1 MRRARIALR
10 TERARDVKDETEG
23 FHWRFEQH
31 RFVFPED
38 ALHGTLMFAGRLLLT
53 VDEVAAILA
62 VRYARAPLATAS
74 MDALEFYAPIR
85 VGDMLTLR
93 GALTRVGTRSM
104 EVEIQ
109 VLAEVPFTGDIR
121 HTCTAYLTFVKLRG
135 TGGRFRRS
143 TRQPRSSSGSGGGGQ
158 APGGARGARARAQ
171 GEPRGRARLVTGSQ
185 RAYRL
190 AACETGDAFPRG
202 AERGETMSGHS
213 KWSQIK
219 RKKAKTDQARGKVF
233 SKLVREITTAAR
245 TGGDPK
251 MNMRLKTAI
260 EEAKAVNMPA
270 DTLKRAIQ
278 KGTGELPGETYEE
291 ITYEGYGPGGVAV
304 MVKVLTDNKNR
315 TAPEIRHAF
324 TKFSGNLGEVG
335 SVGWMFDRK
344 GIIQVEAT
352 RVDEDELLGLALDA
366 GAADLRRADAMFEI
380 TATPQ
385 DLDVVRRALEGRGVP
400 IQSAEVT
407 YVPQSTVRL
416 EGKDAQQV
424 LRLVEGLEELD
435 DVQHVYANFD
445 IPDEVLEAQG
455 AA

>member
-1 MRRARIALR
+1 
-10 TERARDVKDETEG
+10 
-23 FHWRFEQH
+23 
-31 RFVFPED
+31 
-38 ALHGTLMFAGRLLLT
+38 
-53 VDEVAAILA
+53 
-62 VRYARAPLATAS
+62 
-74 MDALEFYAPIR
+74 
-85 VGDMLTLR
+85 
-93 GALTRVGTRSM
+93 
-104 EVEIQ
+104 
-109 VLAEVPFTGDIR
+109 
-121 HTCTAYLTFVKLRG
+121 
-135 TGGRFRRS
+135 
-143 TRQPRSSSGSGGGGQ
+143 
-158 APGGARGARARAQ
+158 
-171 GEPRGRARLVTGSQ
+171 
-185 RAYRL
+185 
-190 AACETGDAFPRG
+190 
-202 AERGETMSGHS
+202 MSGHS

-245 TGGDPK
+245 AGGDPK
-251 MNMRLKTAI
+251 LNNRLKTAI

-304 MVKVLTDNKNR
+304 MVRVLTDNKNR

-324 TKFSGNLGEVG
+324 AKLGGNLGEVG
-335 SVGWMFDRK
+335 SVGWMFERK
-344 GIIQVEAT
+344 GIIQVETA
-352 RVDEDELLGLALDA
+352 RVDEDELFGLALDA
-366 GAADLRRADAMFEI
+366 GAADLKRVDPYFEI
-380 TATPQ
+380 TAAPQ
-385 DLDVVRRALEGRGVP
+385 DLEGVRRALEARGVP

-455 AA
+455 VA

>member
-1 MRRARIALR
+1 
-10 TERARDVKDETEG
+10 
-23 FHWRFEQH
+23 
-31 RFVFPED
+31 
-38 ALHGTLMFAGRLLLT
+38 
-53 VDEVAAILA
+53 
-62 VRYARAPLATAS
+62 
-74 MDALEFYAPIR
+74 
-85 VGDMLTLR
+85 
-93 GALTRVGTRSM
+93 
-104 EVEIQ
+104 
-109 VLAEVPFTGDIR
+109 
-121 HTCTAYLTFVKLRG
+121 
-135 TGGRFRRS
+135 
-143 TRQPRSSSGSGGGGQ
+143 
-158 APGGARGARARAQ
+158 
-171 GEPRGRARLVTGSQ
+171 
-185 RAYRL
+185 
-190 AACETGDAFPRG
+190 
-202 AERGETMSGHS
+202 MSGHS

-245 TGGDPK
+245 AGGDPK
-251 MNMRLKTAI
+251 LNNRLKTAI

-324 TKFSGNLGEVG
+324 AKLGGNLGEVG
-335 SVGWMFDRK
+335 SVGWMFERK
-344 GIIQVEAT
+344 GLIQVETA
-352 RVDEDELLGLALDA
+352 RVDEDELFALALDA
-366 GAADLRRADAMFEI
+366 GASDLKRIDPYFEI
-380 TATPQ
+380 TAAPH
-385 DLDVVRRALEGRGVP
+385 DLEGVRRTLEGRGVP

-455 AA
+455 VA

>member
-1 MRRARIALR
+1 
-10 TERARDVKDETEG
+10 
-23 FHWRFEQH
+23 
-31 RFVFPED
+31 
-38 ALHGTLMFAGRLLLT
+38 
-53 VDEVAAILA
+53 
-62 VRYARAPLATAS
+62 
-74 MDALEFYAPIR
+74 
-85 VGDMLTLR
+85 
-93 GALTRVGTRSM
+93 
-104 EVEIQ
+104 
-109 VLAEVPFTGDIR
+109 
-121 HTCTAYLTFVKLRG
+121 
-135 TGGRFRRS
+135 
-143 TRQPRSSSGSGGGGQ
+143 
-158 APGGARGARARAQ
+158 
-171 GEPRGRARLVTGSQ
+171 
-185 RAYRL
+185 
-190 AACETGDAFPRG
+190 
-202 AERGETMSGHS
+202 MSGHS

-219 RKKAKTDQARGKVF
+219 RKKAKTDQHRGKIF

-315 TAPEIRHAF
+315 TAPEIRHTF

-335 SVGWMFDRK
+335 SVGWMFERK
-344 GIIQVEAT
+344 GIILVEAA
-352 RVDEDELLGLALDA
+352 RVDEEELLGLALDA
-366 GAADLRRADAMFEI
+366 GAADLRRTDAHFEV
-380 TATPQ
+380 TATPH
-385 DLDVVRRALEGRGVP
+385 DLEGVRRQLEGHGVP

-416 EGKDAQQV
+416 EGKEAQQV

>member
-1 MRRARIALR
+1 
-10 TERARDVKDETEG
+10 
-23 FHWRFEQH
+23 
-31 RFVFPED
+31 
-38 ALHGTLMFAGRLLLT
+38 
-53 VDEVAAILA
+53 
-62 VRYARAPLATAS
+62 
-74 MDALEFYAPIR
+74 
-85 VGDMLTLR
+85 
-93 GALTRVGTRSM
+93 
-104 EVEIQ
+104 
-109 VLAEVPFTGDIR
+109 
-121 HTCTAYLTFVKLRG
+121 
-135 TGGRFRRS
+135 
-143 TRQPRSSSGSGGGGQ
+143 
-158 APGGARGARARAQ
+158 
-171 GEPRGRARLVTGSQ
+171 
-185 RAYRL
+185 
-190 AACETGDAFPRG
+190 
-202 AERGETMSGHS
+202 MSGHS

-219 RKKAKTDQARGKVF
+219 RKKGKTDQARGKVF

-251 MNMRLKTAI
+251 MNMRLKSAI

-278 KGTGELPGETYEE
+278 KGTGELPGETYDE

-304 MVKVLTDNKNR
+304 MVKTLTDNKNR
-315 TAPEIRHAF
+315 TAPEIRHTF

-344 GIIQVEAT
+344 GIIQVEAA

-366 GAADLRRADAMFEI
+366 GAADLRRADAVFEI
-380 TATPQ
+380 TAAPH
-385 DLDVVRRALEGRGVP
+385 DLEEVRRALEGRGVP

>member
-1 MRRARIALR
+1 
-10 TERARDVKDETEG
+10 
-23 FHWRFEQH
+23 
-31 RFVFPED
+31 
-38 ALHGTLMFAGRLLLT
+38 
-53 VDEVAAILA
+53 
-62 VRYARAPLATAS
+62 
-74 MDALEFYAPIR
+74 
-85 VGDMLTLR
+85 
-93 GALTRVGTRSM
+93 
-104 EVEIQ
+104 
-109 VLAEVPFTGDIR
+109 
-121 HTCTAYLTFVKLRG
+121 
-135 TGGRFRRS
+135 
-143 TRQPRSSSGSGGGGQ
+143 
-158 APGGARGARARAQ
+158 
-171 GEPRGRARLVTGSQ
+171 
-185 RAYRL
+185 
-190 AACETGDAFPRG
+190 
-202 AERGETMSGHS
+202 MSGHS

-291 ITYEGYGPGGVAV
+291 IMYEGYGPGGVAV
-304 MVKVLTDNKNR
+304 MIKVLTDNKNR
-315 TAPEIRHAF
+315 TAPEIRHTF

-344 GIIQVEAT
+344 GIILVDAA

-366 GAADLRRADAMFEI
+366 GAADMRRADSVFEV
-380 TATPQ
+380 TAAPQ
-385 DLDVVRRALEGRGVP
+385 DLENVRRTLEGRGVP

-407 YVPQSTVRL
+407 YVPQSTIRL

>member
-1 MRRARIALR
+1 
-10 TERARDVKDETEG
+10 
-23 FHWRFEQH
+23 
-31 RFVFPED
+31 
-38 ALHGTLMFAGRLLLT
+38 
-53 VDEVAAILA
+53 
-62 VRYARAPLATAS
+62 
-74 MDALEFYAPIR
+74 
-85 VGDMLTLR
+85 
-93 GALTRVGTRSM
+93 
-104 EVEIQ
+104 
-109 VLAEVPFTGDIR
+109 
-121 HTCTAYLTFVKLRG
+121 
-135 TGGRFRRS
+135 
-143 TRQPRSSSGSGGGGQ
+143 
-158 APGGARGARARAQ
+158 
-171 GEPRGRARLVTGSQ
+171 
-185 RAYRL
+185 
-190 AACETGDAFPRG
+190 
-202 AERGETMSGHS
+202 MSGHS

-219 RKKAKTDQARGKVF
+219 RKKAKTDQVRGKVF

-245 TGGDPK
+245 AGGDPK
-251 MNMRLKTAI
+251 LNNRLKTAI

-291 ITYEGYGPGGVAV
+291 ITYEGYGPAGVAV

-324 TKFSGNLGEVG
+324 TKFGGNLGETG
-335 SVGWMFDRK
+335 TVGWVFERK
-344 GIIQVEAT
+344 GVIQVEAS

-366 GAADLRRADAMFEI
+366 GAADMRRVDTVFEI
-380 TATPQ
+380 TAPPQ
-385 DLDVVRRALEGRGVP
+385 DLEGIRRALEGRGVP

-455 AA
+455 VA

>member
-1 MRRARIALR
+1 
-10 TERARDVKDETEG
+10 
-23 FHWRFEQH
+23 
-31 RFVFPED
+31 
-38 ALHGTLMFAGRLLLT
+38 
-53 VDEVAAILA
+53 
-62 VRYARAPLATAS
+62 
-74 MDALEFYAPIR
+74 
-85 VGDMLTLR
+85 
-93 GALTRVGTRSM
+93 
-104 EVEIQ
+104 
-109 VLAEVPFTGDIR
+109 
-121 HTCTAYLTFVKLRG
+121 
-135 TGGRFRRS
+135 
-143 TRQPRSSSGSGGGGQ
+143 
-158 APGGARGARARAQ
+158 
-171 GEPRGRARLVTGSQ
+171 
-185 RAYRL
+185 
-190 AACETGDAFPRG
+190 
-202 AERGETMSGHS
+202 MSGHS

-278 KGTGELPGETYEE
+278 KGTGELPGETYDE

-304 MVKVLTDNKNR
+304 MVKTLTDNKNR
-315 TAPEIRHAF
+315 TAPEIRHTF

-344 GIIQVEAT
+344 GIIQVDT
-352 RVDEDELLGLALDA
+352 GRVDEDELLGVALDA
-366 GAADLRRADAMFEI
+366 GAADLRRADPVFEI
-380 TATPQ
+380 TTAPQ
-385 DLDVVRRALEGRGVP
+385 DLEDVKRALEGRGVP

-407 YVPQSTVRL
+407 YVPQSTIRL
-416 EGKDAQQV
+416 EGKDAQSV

>member
-1 MRRARIALR
+1 
-10 TERARDVKDETEG
+10 
-23 FHWRFEQH
+23 
-31 RFVFPED
+31 
-38 ALHGTLMFAGRLLLT
+38 
-53 VDEVAAILA
+53 
-62 VRYARAPLATAS
+62 
-74 MDALEFYAPIR
+74 
-85 VGDMLTLR
+85 
-93 GALTRVGTRSM
+93 
-104 EVEIQ
+104 
-109 VLAEVPFTGDIR
+109 
-121 HTCTAYLTFVKLRG
+121 
-135 TGGRFRRS
+135 
-143 TRQPRSSSGSGGGGQ
+143 
-158 APGGARGARARAQ
+158 
-171 GEPRGRARLVTGSQ
+171 
-185 RAYRL
+185 
-190 AACETGDAFPRG
+190 
-202 AERGETMSGHS
+202 MSGHS

-291 ITYEGYGPGGVAV
+291 IMYEGYGPGGVAV
-304 MVKVLTDNKNR
+304 MIKVLTDNKNR
-315 TAPEIRHAF
+315 TAPEIRHTF

-344 GIIQVEAT
+344 GIIQVEAA

-366 GAADLRRADAMFEI
+366 GAADMRRADSVFEV

-385 DLDVVRRALEGRGVP
+385 DLEKVRRTLEGRGVP

-407 YVPQSTVRL
+407 YVPQSTIRL

>member
-1 MRRARIALR
+1 
-10 TERARDVKDETEG
+10 
-23 FHWRFEQH
+23 
-31 RFVFPED
+31 
-38 ALHGTLMFAGRLLLT
+38 
-53 VDEVAAILA
+53 
-62 VRYARAPLATAS
+62 
-74 MDALEFYAPIR
+74 
-85 VGDMLTLR
+85 
-93 GALTRVGTRSM
+93 
-104 EVEIQ
+104 
-109 VLAEVPFTGDIR
+109 
-121 HTCTAYLTFVKLRG
+121 
-135 TGGRFRRS
+135 
-143 TRQPRSSSGSGGGGQ
+143 
-158 APGGARGARARAQ
+158 
-171 GEPRGRARLVTGSQ
+171 
-185 RAYRL
+185 
-190 AACETGDAFPRG
+190 
-202 AERGETMSGHS
+202 MSGHS

-219 RKKAKTDQARGKVF
+219 RKKAKTDQHRGKVF

-291 ITYEGYGPGGVAV
+291 ITYEGYGPGGVAL

-315 TAPEIRHAF
+315 TAPEIRHTF
-324 TKFSGNLGEVG
+324 SKFSGNLGEVG
-335 SVGWMFDRK
+335 SVGWMFERK
-344 GIIQVEAT
+344 GVIQVEAA
-352 RVDEDELLGLALDA
+352 RVDEDELFALALDA
-366 GAADLRRADAMFEI
+366 GATDLRRMDPYFEI
-380 TATPQ
+380 TTTPP
-385 DLDVVRRALEGRGVP
+385 DLEGVRRKLEEQGVP

-416 EGKDAQQV
+416 EGRDAQQV

>member
-1 MRRARIALR
+1 
-10 TERARDVKDETEG
+10 
-23 FHWRFEQH
+23 
-31 RFVFPED
+31 
-38 ALHGTLMFAGRLLLT
+38 
-53 VDEVAAILA
+53 
-62 VRYARAPLATAS
+62 
-74 MDALEFYAPIR
+74 
-85 VGDMLTLR
+85 
-93 GALTRVGTRSM
+93 
-104 EVEIQ
+104 
-109 VLAEVPFTGDIR
+109 
-121 HTCTAYLTFVKLRG
+121 
-135 TGGRFRRS
+135 
-143 TRQPRSSSGSGGGGQ
+143 
-158 APGGARGARARAQ
+158 
-171 GEPRGRARLVTGSQ
+171 
-185 RAYRL
+185 
-190 AACETGDAFPRG
+190 
-202 AERGETMSGHS
+202 MSGHS

-245 TGGDPK
+245 LGGDPK

-291 ITYEGYGPGGVAV
+291 IMYEGYGPGGVAV
-304 MVKVLTDNKNR
+304 MIKVLTDNKNR
-315 TAPEIRHAF
+315 TAPEIRHTF

-335 SVGWMFDRK
+335 SVGWMFERK
-344 GIIQVEAT
+344 GIIQVEAA

-366 GAADLRRADAMFEI
+366 GAADMRRADSVFEV
-380 TATPQ
+380 TAAPQ
-385 DLDVVRRALEGRGVP
+385 DLENVRRTLEGRGVP

-407 YVPQSTVRL
+407 YVPQSTIRL

-435 DVQHVYANFD
+435 DVQTVYANFD